1 MKIRYKNKTY
11 KSINQLCKKL
21 KISRSAVSTRMRKGE
36 TLKNAIK
43 SIKEVKG
50 IREIKLK
57 YRGKTYIGYKE
68 LADDLDLGKNTL
80 REKAKV
86 MGLAKAIKYCQ
97 GINENEKH
105 SKYCMMYNGKEYRT
119 IQELIEEY
127 KVSYY
132 DFKRFYQETK
142 SITKALQKSQDIK
155 KKIKLNGEEYRFYQ
169 QVIDEYGITD
179 YQSFYGILKK
189 EKDLEIAI
197 EGTIIKEFKEMLKNN
212 KQGRK

>member
-11 KSINQLCKKL
+11 KSYNDL
-21 KISRSAVSTRMRKGE
+21 MREYNIYDQRE
-36 TLKNAIK
+36 TFRR
-43 SIKEVKG
+43 
-50 IREIKLK
+50 IRESK
-57 YRGKTYIGYKE
+57 
-68 LADDLDLGKNTL
+68 
-80 REKAKV
+80 
-86 MGLAKAIKYCQ
+86 GLAKTVEYCIGVRDKGKYSPRRL
-97 GINENEKH
+97 K
-105 SKYCMMYNGKEYRT
+105 YNGKEYRT
-119 IQELIEEY
+119 IQELTEEY
-127 KVSYY
+127 KVNYY
-132 DFKRFYQETK
+132 DFKRFYKETH

-155 KKIKLNGEEYRFYQ
+155 KKIKLNGKEYRFYQ